1 MVDDSNSGCHTATM
15 VAQIAPFEALTRS
28 AEIIGSQGKLARICG
43 VSSTAVWKWMQSGK
57 RLPAE
62 HVLKVE
68 AATGVSRHL
77 LRPDIYPLSE
87 AASDIGPG
95 EDCGAIL
102 SSCPPPVACDRRGKA
117 QRKDAA

>member
-1 MVDDSNSGCHTATM
+1 
-15 VAQIAPFEALTRS
+15 
-28 AEIIGSQGKLARICG
+28 
-43 VSSTAVWKWMQSGK
+43 MQSGK

-62 HVLKVE
+62 HVLAVE

-87 AASDIGPG
+87 RQQGEDPG
-95 EDCGAIL
+95 EECGTIL
-102 SSCPPPVACDRRGKA
+102 IATQPAVACDRRGKA